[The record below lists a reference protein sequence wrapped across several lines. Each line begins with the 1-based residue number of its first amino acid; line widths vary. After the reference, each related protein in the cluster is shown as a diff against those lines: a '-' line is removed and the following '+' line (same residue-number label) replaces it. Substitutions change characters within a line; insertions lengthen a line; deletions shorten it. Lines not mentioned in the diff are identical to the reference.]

1 MYVLFHIVSG
11 LLGLMPDV
19 QWDVYSV
26 SLTNFYSAIRMV
38 FYIVPL
44 DVVVPILL
52 ASFGLT
58 AFRIFVSFIKTQ
70 AFKPALTKQQ
80 EKELLEKINELEIGP
95 GGLGGKMTALGV
107 NVEVYPTHIAG
118 LPVAINMCCHVNR
131 HVHRI
136 I

>member
-1 MYVLFHIVSG
+1 MIISSLMYVLFHIVSG

-19 QWDVYSV
+19 QWDIYSV

-58 AFRIFVSFIKTQ
+58 AFRIFVSFIKTVWQ
-70 AFKPALTKQQ
+70 
-80 EKELLEKINELEIGP
+80 I
-95 GGLGGKMTALGV
+95 
-107 NVEVYPTHIAG
+107 
-118 LPVAINMCCHVNR
+118 LPFT
-131 HVHRI
+131 
-136 I
+136 